1 MHSRYCTLM
10 RRLLPFA
17 LLAMLV
23 LPAVSAARERG
34 SSDGTL
40 SVRDGRGIVVVS
52 GRGGAIGSFAKG
64 SVTITDPIDGD
75 GTGPIVMG
83 DDYPPKERDA
93 DTTTWRGNRV
103 RFRIIGGTF
112 TIRLQG
118 RGINLSFVG
127 KGTVKLNGVDDA
139 DPDGTY
145 SVNGG
150 AYTPISALPLSFPL
164 TAQSP

>member
-1 MHSRYCTLM
+1 MT
-10 RRLLPFA
+10 RRLLTFG
-17 LLAMLV
+17 LLAALA
-23 LPAVSAARERG
+23 LPAASAARDH
-34 SSDGTL
+34 SSTDGTL

-52 GRGGAIGSFAKG
+52 GRGGAIGSFVKG
-64 SVTITDPIDGD
+64 SVTISDPIDGD

-112 TIRLQG
+112 TIRVQG

-127 KGTVKLNGVDDA
+127 KGNVKLNGMDDLDA
-139 DPDGTY
+139 DGAY
-145 SVNGG
+145 SVNGE
-150 AYTPISALPLSFPL
+150 AYMPIPALPLSFPL

>member
-1 MHSRYCTLM
+1 VT
-10 RRLLPFA
+10 RRLLTLA
-17 LLAMLV
+17 LLAALA
-23 LPAVSAARERG
+23 LPASSAARER
-34 SSDGTL
+34 SSTDGTL

-52 GRGGAIGSFAKG
+52 GRGAAIGSFAKG
-64 SVTITDPIDGD
+64 SVTISDPIDGD

-93 DTTTWRGNRV
+93 ATTTWRGNRV
-103 RFRIIGGTF
+103 RFRIVGGTF
-112 TIRLQG
+112 TIRLQA

-127 KGTVKLNGVDDA
+127 KGTVKLNGLDDLE
-139 DPDGTY
+139 DDGIY

-150 AYTPISALPLSFPL
+150 SYVLFPTLPLSFPL

>member
-1 MHSRYCTLM
+1 M
-10 RRLLPFA
+10 
-17 LLAMLV
+17 LA
-23 LPAVSAARERG
+23 LPAVSAAREHG
-34 SSDGTL
+34 PTDGTL
-40 SVRDGRGIVVVS
+40 SVRDGRGVVVVS
-52 GRGGAIGSFAKG
+52 GRGAAIGSFAKG

-83 DDYPPKERDA
+83 DDFPPKERDS

-112 TIRLQG
+112 TIRVQG

-127 KGTVKLNGVDDA
+127 TATVKLNGLDDLDA
-139 DPDGTY
+139 DGMY

-150 AYTPISALPLSFPL
+150 SYTPVPALPLSFPL